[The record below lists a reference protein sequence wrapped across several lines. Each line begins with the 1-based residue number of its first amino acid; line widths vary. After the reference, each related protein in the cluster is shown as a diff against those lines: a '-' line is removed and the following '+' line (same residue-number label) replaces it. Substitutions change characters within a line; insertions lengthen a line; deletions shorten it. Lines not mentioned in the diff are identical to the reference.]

1 MTEDEIAYQALIYKC
16 TSALLRYPDKDVAPA
31 LDELSGLFE
40 DASQEVECLE
50 EMRASYYHIE
60 QEESLDLERDYTA
73 LFIGALKMLAPPYAS
88 YYLDGQRQL
97 NGPSTLKVLHAYDAC
112 GLDHSPKRN
121 QPADHIATMLEY
133 LFELLRR
140 SLADTDRRDTLVD
153 DARMFFKN
161 LLLPWIEP
169 FSDSIICNAKTAFYA
184 NLGRLLPEI
193 LIADSLLIEPTD

>member
-1 MTEDEIAYQALIYKC
+1 MTEDEIAYQALIYKH
-16 TSALLRYPDKDVAPA
+16 TSALLRYPEKDIAAA
-31 LDELSGLFE
+31 LDGLLELFGNTSREFE
-40 DASQEVECLE
+40 LLE
-50 EMRASYYHIE
+50 KMRESYDHIA
-60 QEESLDLERDYTA
+60 QADPLDLERDHTA

-97 NGPSTLKVLHAYDAC
+97 NGPSTLKILNAYSAC

-140 SLADTDRRDTLVD
+140 ALADAECKDAIID
-153 DARMFFKN
+153 DAREFFGSF
-161 LLLPWIEP
+161 LLPWIKP
-169 FSDSIICNAKTAFYA
+169 FCESVRLNAKTAFYA
-184 NLGRLLPEI
+184 DLATLLPEV